1 VERGPFTVTALACA
15 ALALLAGC
23 GGGDDGK
30 PKVRANETDMAF
42 ATQMIPHHERGIDA
56 ADLARTRARDPLIR
70 RTARD
75 LLQLQP
81 VEVQTLRTVRRVL
94 GEAGVEEGDLAVSA
108 APLNLTALRAAENF
122 DRAFADTLIRHHEAA
137 MRLAAAERRGGKH
150 AELRRMSGDITDLA
164 RFQIGELERWRRG
177 R

>member
-1 VERGPFTVTALACA
+1 MRWTPTSLAALACA
-15 ALALLAGC
+15 ACALLAGC
-23 GGGDDGK
+23 GGGDDEK
-30 PKVRANETDMAF
+30 PEVRANETDMAF

-70 RTARD
+70 RTVGD

-94 GEAGVEEGDLAVSA
+94 AEAGVDEGDLGVSA
-108 APLNLTALRAAENF
+108 PRLDLAELRRAQDF
-122 DRAFADTLIRHHEAA
+122 DRAFAEALIAHHQAA
-137 MRLAAAERRGGKH
+137 IRLAAAERGAGEH

-164 RFQIGELERWRRG
+164 RFQTRQLERWLRSR
-177 R
+177 

>member
-1 VERGPFTVTALACA
+1 MRWTPTSLAALACA
-15 ALALLAGC
+15 ACALLAGC
-23 GGGDDGK
+23 GGGDDK

-56 ADLARTRARDPLIR
+56 ADLGRSRARDPLIR

-94 GEAGVEEGDLAVSA
+94 AEAGVDEGDLGVSA
-108 APLNLTALRAAENF
+108 TPLDLAALRRAEDF
-122 DRAFADTLIRHHEAA
+122 DRAFADALITHHEAA
-137 MRLAAAERRGGKH
+137 IRLANAERRAGEH
-150 AELRRMSGDITDLA
+150 AELRRMSGDIIDLA
-164 RFQIGELERWRRG
+164 RFQARQLERWRRAG
-177 R
+177 

>member
-1 VERGPFTVTALACA
+1 MKRGPSIAMALACA
-15 ALALLAGC
+15 ALALVAGC
-23 GGGDDGK
+23 GGDDDGK

-56 ADLARTRARDPLIR
+56 AELARTRARDPLIR

-81 VEVQTLRTVRRVL
+81 VEVQTLRTVRRLL
-94 GEAGVEEGDLAVSA
+94 GKAGVEEGDLAVAA
-108 APLNLTALRAAENF
+108 APLDLNALREAADF
-122 DRAFADTLIRHHEAA
+122 DRAFADALISHHETAI
-137 MRLAAAERRGGKH
+137 RLAAAERRGGEH